1 MSDILNFITKDSSI
15 SMTFEIYETMLYMA
29 KAAERERI
37 IKLLEQ
43 TDQLVFMN
51 DGYADNMADTVIA
64 LIKGENK

>member
-37 IKLLEQ
+37 IKSFLL
-43 TDQLVFMN
+43 LVV
-51 DGYADNMADTVIA
+51 G
-64 LIKGENK
+64 